1 MRVYK
6 SKNEVNEQLGRKTN
20 QGVNV
25 NRKQFWKEMDKM
37 NNGRLENCTRIKKK
51 NGTGRQAVE
60 EDEVLK
66 TQF

>member
-51 NGTGRQAVE
+51 KGTGRQAVE